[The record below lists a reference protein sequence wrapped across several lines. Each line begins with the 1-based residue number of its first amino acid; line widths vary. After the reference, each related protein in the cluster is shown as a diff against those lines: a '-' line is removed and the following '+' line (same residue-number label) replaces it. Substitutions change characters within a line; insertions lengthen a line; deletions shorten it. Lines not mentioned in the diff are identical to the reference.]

1 MLPVVEL
8 GLMPPRQRRLDI
20 RTQEERDDDKIL
32 AINKRISVLLAGE
45 FSPDSDENIAEALD
59 NLTDEQI
66 EIRTALVKFS
76 NVNGTQIMKQWVRQY
91 WELRAEEKAIEEL
104 S

>member
-1 MLPVVEL
+1 MSCYIARKEAEHADSAGIEAIRQEWIEARIVEL
-8 GLMPPRQRRLDI
+8 M
-20 RTQEERDDDKIL
+20 
-32 AINKRISVLLAGE
+32 AGE
-45 FSPDSDENIAEALD
+45 FSPDLDENIAEALD
-59 NLTDEQI
+59 NLNAEQI

>member
-1 MLPVVEL
+1 MACYIAKKEAEHAHNEGMAAIRQELIEARIVEL
-8 GLMPPRQRRLDI
+8 M
-20 RTQEERDDDKIL
+20 
-32 AINKRISVLLAGE
+32 AGE
-45 FSPDSDENIAEALD
+45 FSPDLDENIAEALD
-59 NLTDEQI
+59 NLNAEQI